1 MEGKGMREAIFYLL
15 SGVSIGLM
23 MMFIVMIR
31 SDPHAGNVI
40 VHSYMDGT
48 SAEETKED
56 SILEL
61 SSARNF
67 EFQIGAIRKDNPW
80 LTDKIEDLSANAEKF
95 LRFHPRNG
103 WPSGGKIWIPQG
115 ASITRLVGSI
125 AYSWTETDRLGYRA
139 DHFVFVYESAACRLE
154 RIHDPKTMDSVSL
167 YCGTFR

>member
-23 MMFIVMIR
+23 MMFIAMIR

-67 EFQIGAIRKDNPW
+67 EF
-80 LTDKIEDLSANAEKF
+80 
-95 LRFHPRNG
+95 
-103 WPSGGKIWIPQG
+103 
-115 ASITRLVGSI
+115 
-125 AYSWTETDRLGYRA
+125 
-139 DHFVFVYESAACRLE
+139 
-154 RIHDPKTMDSVSL
+154 
-167 YCGTFR
+167 